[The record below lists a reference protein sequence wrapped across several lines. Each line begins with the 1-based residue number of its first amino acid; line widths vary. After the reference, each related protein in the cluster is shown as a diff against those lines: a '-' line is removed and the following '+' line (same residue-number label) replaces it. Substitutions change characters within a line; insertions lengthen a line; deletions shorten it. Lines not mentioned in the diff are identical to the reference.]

1 MLFLHPS
8 PFFYEYDVAPRGVV
22 RQAHSFLRSPWFR
35 GGARER
41 PRAAADDVLQ
51 SGGQWRHTHSVLQ
64 SVPSSKPERRRM
76 KTNTAG
82 DTERHP
88 SAAVMLVGTVRTV
101 SATMP
106 ALNSGKLGCY

>member
-1 MLFLHPS
+1 VRDPELRPMTRCRLEVLSFGPA
-8 PFFYEYDVAPRGVV
+8 EADV
-22 RQAHSFLRSPWFR
+22 
-35 GGARER
+35 
-41 PRAAADDVLQ
+41 
-51 SGGQWRHTHSVLQ
+51 T
-64 SVPSSKPERRRM
+64 SSKPEGRPM

-82 DTERHP
+82 DTERHR